1 MNEEVCVRRGR
12 QDGGMPRTSL
22 DSQRQILSCWWLLEM
37 FNPQPMPKTTP
48 LATRPENLQVI
59 EWTSRA
65 PLPWKS
71 LPAPNKKDLVWRH
84 EVYLGMYR
92 LEETYEWLHKAF
104 YDDNDAY
111 DPRPPGCSACV
122 GMVVDQDG
130 RLVPGSAVLSSAL
143 WAVGRIANQVRSG
156 EKIIITLDWMNKF
169 TAAQERLCK
178 EFDTVEGGRCQAV
191 GTREPPA
198 QDPGSL
204 EDLLKTAHRVC
215 DISKLPGLATNKIL
229 IKSVQVSARNEQEL
243 EFLNSLFLEDLGRV
257 WRAIIDGTI
266 PGSALEA
273 YLTRPSDI
281 RKTDRVDVMASPEV
295 VTKGAGIDRLPLGRW
310 PANPAHCLALSQ
322 QFAVNQALDELATTR
337 GLMGVN
343 GPPGTGKTT
352 MLRDLLAGN
361 VVERAGR
368 LAGLTHP
375 RQAFTGT
382 EHRWQNPNGWNC
394 SVPQL
399 RPELTGFEMVVA
411 SANNAAV
418 ENVTNEIPAR
428 NAISDP
434 WITRADY
441 FAEIATCVLR
451 GATSAE
457 PGVEDVPGASAPTEA
472 WGLVAAR
479 LGNKKNRIRFR
490 SEFWF
495 DTMIAGTKE
504 RDPETPKRMQTRLK
518 EWAAGMVPVRTWD
531 QAREDYY
538 RAERR
543 VRDLMQERHLA
554 AERLSALPVQEGRQ
568 RELQARVKV
577 LEENRNAIGAELQDL
592 LRYVSRVE
600 EEVRDAAARREREM
614 ESKPG
619 LLEIVFTLG
628 RAIREWRTRFQA
640 VADQLDEVEKRYQSI
655 RAHEQRLR
663 EHLAGIG
670 GEHVVCANQLN
681 QVTDQLVELRAECA
695 RDSSRFGAGYPGWD
709 QVGDHREMRAP
720 WLDSELDEAR
730 SDLFLAALQ
739 LHEDF
744 LANTAQQ
751 MRDWLGAAVD
761 VVGGHHPRKLESEKL
776 LAAWQLFFFV
786 VPLVSTTFASF
797 GRMFGNLEAESL
809 GWVLIDEAGQAC
821 PQQAAGAI
829 WRSRRAVVVGDPLQ
843 LPPVVTIP
851 KKVQLDIAASCDV
864 SADWLAPQ
872 VSVQSLADRVGKF
885 GTTLGQGDRDMW
897 VSAPLKVHRRCDD
910 PMFSLCNQI
919 AYNGIMVNGVH
930 REAGEPMWSDIP
942 RSRWL
947 DEPANIN
954 ETHLQPNQIRRLQ
967 QVLEDLERRGIPY
980 SGMIAIS
987 PFREVANALDTLKK
1001 RYDKLRAG
1009 TIHTAQG
1016 READVVFLVL
1026 GGAPDRPGAKAWA
1039 AQTVN
1044 LVNVAASRAKRR
1056 LYVIG
1061 DRAEW
1066 AKYNYFQQLS
1076 AVLD

>member
-1 MNEEVCVRRGR
+1 
-12 QDGGMPRTSL
+12 
-22 DSQRQILSCWWLLEM
+22 M

-92 LEETYEWLHKAF
+92 LEETYEWLHRAF

-111 DPRPPGCSACV
+111 DPRPPGHSACV

-156 EKIIITLDWMNKF
+156 EEIIITLDWMEKF
-169 TAAQERLCK
+169 AASQERLCK
-178 EFDTVEGGRCQAV
+178 EFDTVEGRRRQVA
-191 GTREPPA
+191 GTREPLA

-204 EDLLKTAHRVC
+204 EDLLSTAQRVC
-215 DISKLPGLATNKIL
+215 EISKLPDLATNRIL
-229 IKSVQVSARNEQEL
+229 IKSVQVSDRNEPEL

-257 WRAIIDGTI
+257 WRTIIDGAV

-273 YLTRPSDI
+273 YLTRPPDI
-281 RKTDRVDVMASPEV
+281 KKTDRVDVMASPEV

-310 PANPAHCLALSQ
+310 PTNPAHCLALSQ
-322 QFAVNQALDELATTR
+322 QFAVNQALDDLATTR

-375 RQAFTGT
+375 GQAFTGT
-382 EHRWQNPNGWNC
+382 EHCWQNPNGWNC

-451 GATSAE
+451 GAAPAE
-457 PGVEDVPGASAPTEA
+457 PGSEDTPGSSAPTDA

-479 LGNKKNRIRFR
+479 LGNKRNRNGFR

-495 DTMIAGTKE
+495 DKMIAGTKE

-518 EWAAGMVPVRTWD
+518 EWAAGTVPVRNWK
-531 QAREDYY
+531 QAREDYR

-543 VRDLMQERHLA
+543 VRDLMEERRLA
-554 AERLSALPVQEGRQ
+554 AERLSALPGKDSQQ
-568 RELQARVKV
+568 RELRAKVKV
-577 LEENRNAIGAELQDL
+577 LEENRDAVGAELQEL
-592 LRYVSRVE
+592 LQHVNRVE

-619 LLEIVFTLG
+619 ILETVFTLG
-628 RAIREWRTRFQA
+628 RAVREWRTRFQT
-640 VADQLDEVEKRYQSI
+640 VADQLDEVEKRH
-655 RAHEQRLR
+655 RDFRTREQRLR

-670 GEHVVCANQLN
+670 REHVVCANQLN
-681 QVTDQLVELRAECA
+681 QVTDHLVELRAECV
-695 RDSSRFGAGYPGWD
+695 RDSSRFGAGYPGRGW
-709 QVGDHREMRAP
+709 VGDHREMRAP
-720 WLDSELDEAR
+720 WLDPELDEAR

-761 VVGGHHPRKLESEKL
+761 VVGGQHPRKLESEKL
-776 LAAWQLFFFV
+776 LAVWQLFFLV
-786 VPLVSTTFASF
+786 VPVVSTTFASF

-829 WRSRRAVVVGDPLQ
+829 WRARRAVVVGDPLQ

-930 REAGEPMWSDIP
+930 RGARESTWSGIP
-942 RSRWL
+942 HSRWL

-980 SGMIAIS
+980 SDMIAIS
-987 PFREVANALDTLKK
+987 PFREVANALDALK
-1001 RYDKLRAG
+1001 RQYGRLRAG

-1016 READVVFLVL
+1016 READIVFLVL

>member
-1 MNEEVCVRRGR
+1 
-12 QDGGMPRTSL
+12 
-22 DSQRQILSCWWLLEM
+22 M

-59 EWTSRA
+59 EWTPRT

-71 LPAPNKKDLVWRH
+71 LPAPDKKDFVWRH
-84 EVYLGMYR
+84 EVYLGIYR

-104 YDDNDAY
+104 HDDNDAY
-111 DPRPPGCSACV
+111 DPRPPGCSACA

-156 EKIIITLDWMNKF
+156 ERIIITLDWMEKF
-169 TAAQERLCK
+169 AASQERLCK
-178 EFDTVEGGRCQAV
+178 EFDTLEGGRRQAA

-204 EDLLKTAHRVC
+204 ADLLHTAQRVC
-215 DISKLPGLATNKIL
+215 EISELPDLATNRIL
-229 IKSVQVSARNEQEL
+229 IKSVRVSARNEQEL
-243 EFLNSLFLEDLGRV
+243 EFLNSLFLDDLGRV
-257 WRAIIDGTI
+257 WRAIIDGAI

-273 YLTRPSDI
+273 YLTRSSDI
-281 RKTDRVDVMASPEV
+281 RKADRVDVMARPEV

-310 PANPAHCLALSQ
+310 LTNPAHCLALSQ
-322 QFAVNQALDELATTR
+322 QFAVNQALDDLATTR

-375 RQAFTGT
+375 GQAFTGT

-451 GATSAE
+451 GATPVE
-457 PGVEDVPGASAPTEA
+457 PESDDVPGSLAPAEA

-479 LGNKKNRIRFR
+479 LGNKRNRNGFR

-495 DTMIAGTKE
+495 DKMIADTKE

-518 EWAAGMVPVRTWD
+518 EWATGTAPVRSWK
-531 QAREDYY
+531 QAREDYR
-538 RAERR
+538 RAEQR
-543 VRDLMQERHLA
+543 VRDLMEERRLA
-554 AERLSALPVQEGRQ
+554 AERLSALPAEEERQ
-568 RELQARVKV
+568 REIQTGVRE
-577 LEENRNAIGAELQDL
+577 LEENRNAVGAELQEL
-592 LRYVSRVE
+592 LQHVSRLE
-600 EEVRDAAARREREM
+600 EEVREAAARREREM

-619 LLEIVFTLG
+619 ILEVIFTLG

-640 VADQLDEVEKRYQSI
+640 VAEQLDEVEKRHRDI
-655 RAHEQRLR
+655 RTREQRLR
-663 EHLAGIG
+663 EHLTGIG
-670 GEHVVCANQLN
+670 REHVVCANQLN
-681 QVTDQLVELRAECA
+681 QVTDHLVELRAECV
-695 RDSSRFGAGYPGWD
+695 RDSIRFGTGYPGLEWGGD
-709 QVGDHREMRAP
+709 QREMRAP
-720 WLDSELDEAR
+720 WLDPELDEAR

-761 VVGGHHPRKLESEKL
+761 VVGGQQPRKLESEKL
-776 LAAWQLFFFV
+776 LAAWQLFFLV
-786 VPLVSTTFASF
+786 VPVVSTTFASF

-872 VSVQSLADRVGKF
+872 VSVQSLADRVGRF
-885 GTTLGQGDRDMW
+885 GTTLSQGDRDMW

-930 REAGEPMWSDIP
+930 RGAGESMWSDIP
-942 RSRWL
+942 YSRWL

-980 SGMIAIS
+980 SDMIAIS
-987 PFREVANALDTLKK
+987 PFREVANALDSLK
-1001 RYDKLRAG
+1001 RQYGRLRAG

>member
-1 MNEEVCVRRGR
+1 
-12 QDGGMPRTSL
+12 
-22 DSQRQILSCWWLLEM
+22 M

-59 EWTSRA
+59 EWTPRA

>member
-1 MNEEVCVRRGR
+1 
-12 QDGGMPRTSL
+12 MPRTSL

-59 EWTSRA
+59 EWTPRV

-71 LPAPNKKDLVWRH
+71 LLAPNKKDLVWRH

-104 YDDNDAY
+104 YDYNDAY

-143 WAVGRIANQVRSG
+143 WAVGRIANQSRSG
-156 EKIIITLDWMNKF
+156 EKVNITLDWMEKF
-169 TAAQERLCK
+169 AASQERLCK
-178 EFDTVEGGRCQAV
+178 EFDTVEGRRRQEA
-191 GTREPPA
+191 GTQEPPA

-204 EDLLKTAHRVC
+204 EDLLKTAHWVC
-215 DISKLPGLATNKIL
+215 DISKLPDLATNRIL
-229 IKSVQVSARNEQEL
+229 IKSVQVSDRNEQEL
-243 EFLNSLFLEDLGRV
+243 EFLNSFFLEDLGRV
-257 WRAIIDGTI
+257 WRTIIDGAI

-281 RKTDRVDVMASPEV
+281 RETDRVDVIASPEV
-295 VTKGAGIDRLPLGRW
+295 VTKGAGIKRLPLGRW
-310 PANPAHCLALSQ
+310 PTNPAHCLALSQ
-322 QFAVNQALDELATTR
+322 QFAVNQALDDLATTR

-361 VVERAGR
+361 VVERASR

-375 RQAFTGT
+375 EQAFTGT

-434 WITRADY
+434 WNTRADY

-451 GATSAE
+451 GATPVE
-457 PGVEDVPGASAPTEA
+457 PESEDTPGSSAPTEA

-479 LGNKKNRIRFR
+479 LGNKKNRNRFR

-495 DTMIAGTKE
+495 DKMIAGTKE

-518 EWAAGMVPVRTWD
+518 EWAAGMVPVRTWK
-531 QAREDYY
+531 QAREEYH

-543 VRDLMQERHLA
+543 VRDLMEERYLA

-568 RELQARVKV
+568 RELQARVKA
-577 LEENRNAIGAELQDL
+577 LEDNRNAIGAELQDL

-600 EEVRDAAARREREM
+600 EEVRDAVARREREM

-628 RAIREWRTRFQA
+628 RAIREWRTRFQ
-640 VADQLDEVEKRYQSI
+640 VVSDQLDEVERRHQSI

-681 QVTDQLVELRAECA
+681 QVMDQLVELRAECV
-695 RDSSRFGAGYPGWD
+695 RDSSRFGAGYPGRGW
-709 QVGDHREMRAP
+709 VGDHREMRAP
-720 WLDSELDEAR
+720 WLDPELDEAR
-730 SDLFLAALQ
+730 SDLFLAALK

-761 VVGGHHPRKLESEKL
+761 VVGGRHPQKLESEKL
-776 LAAWQLFFFV
+776 LAAWQLFFLV

-930 REAGEPMWSDIP
+930 RGAGESVWSQIP
-942 RSRWL
+942 HSRWL

-980 SGMIAIS
+980 SDMIAIS

-1076 AVLD
+1076 AVLV

>member
-1 MNEEVCVRRGR
+1 
-12 QDGGMPRTSL
+12 
-22 DSQRQILSCWWLLEM
+22 
-37 FNPQPMPKTTP
+37 MPKTTP
-48 LATRPENLQVI
+48 LATHPENLQVI
-59 EWTSRA
+59 EWTLRV
-65 PLPWKS
+65 PLPWTS
-71 LPAPNKKDLVWRH
+71 LPASTKKDLVWRH

-143 WAVGRIANQVRSG
+143 WAVGRIANQSRSG
-156 EKIIITLDWMNKF
+156 EKINITLDWMEKF
-169 TAAQERLCK
+169 AASQERLCK
-178 EFDTVEGGRCQAV
+178 EFDTVEGRRRQEA

-204 EDLLKTAHRVC
+204 ADLLHTAQRVC
-215 DISKLPGLATNKIL
+215 EISKLFGLATNRIL
-229 IKSVQVSARNEQEL
+229 IKSVRVSARNEPEL

-257 WRAIIDGTI
+257 WQTVFDGAI

-295 VTKGAGIDRLPLGRW
+295 VTKGAGIERLPLGRW
-310 PANPAHCLALSQ
+310 PTNPAHCLALSQ
-322 QFAVNQALDELATTR
+322 QFAVNQALDDLAVTR

-368 LAGLTHP
+368 LAGLARP
-375 RQAFTGT
+375 EQAFTGT

-418 ENVTNEIPAR
+418 ENVTNEIPVR

-434 WITRADY
+434 WNTRADY

-451 GATSAE
+451 GATPVE
-457 PGVEDVPGASAPTEA
+457 PESEDMPGSSAPTEA

-479 LGNKKNRIRFR
+479 LGNKRNRNGFR

-495 DTMIAGTKE
+495 DKVIAETEK

-518 EWAAGMVPVRTWD
+518 EWATGTAPVRSWK
-531 QAREDYY
+531 QAREDYR
-538 RAERR
+538 RAEQR
-543 VRDLMQERHLA
+543 VRDLMEERRLA
-554 AERLSALPVQEGRQ
+554 AERLSALPRKENQQ
-568 RELQARVKV
+568 RELRAKVK
-577 LEENRNAIGAELQDL
+577 EIEKERNTVGAELQEL
-592 LRYVSRVE
+592 LQHAGRLE
-600 EEVRDAAARREREM
+600 EEVREAAARREREL

-619 LLEIVFTLG
+619 ILEIIFTLG
-628 RAIREWRTRFQA
+628 RAIREWRTRFRA
-640 VADQLDEVEKRYQSI
+640 VADRLDEVEKKYREI
-655 RAHEQRLR
+655 RTREQRLR

-670 GEHVVCANQLN
+670 REHVMCASQLN
-681 QVTDQLVELRAECA
+681 QVTDHLVELRAECV
-695 RDSSRFGAGYPGWD
+695 RDSSRFGAGYPGRGWAGE
-709 QVGDHREMRAP
+709 QREMHAP
-720 WLDSELDEAR
+720 WLDPDLDEAR

-744 LANTAQQ
+744 LANTAHQ
-751 MRDWLGAAVD
+751 MKDWLGAAVD
-761 VVGGHHPRKLESEKL
+761 VIGGRHPRELESEKL
-776 LAAWQLFFFV
+776 LAAWQLFFLV

-864 SADWLAPQ
+864 STDWLAPQ
-872 VSVQSLADRVGKF
+872 VSVQSLADRVGRF
-885 GTTLGQGDRDMW
+885 GTTLGQGDRDVW

-930 REAGEPMWSDIP
+930 RGSGESMWSKIP
-942 RSRWL
+942 HSRWL

-954 ETHLQPNQIRRLQ
+954 ETHLQPNQIRRLR

-987 PFREVANALDTLKK
+987 PFREVANKLSDLGRER
-1001 RYDKLRAG
+1001 RYSGLRAG

-1076 AVLD
+1076 AALD

>member
-1 MNEEVCVRRGR
+1 
-12 QDGGMPRTSL
+12 MPRTSL

-59 EWTSRA
+59 EWTPRT

-71 LPAPNKKDLVWRH
+71 LPAPDKKDFVWRH

-104 YDDNDAY
+104 HDDNDAY
-111 DPRPPGCSACV
+111 DPRPPGCSACA

-156 EKIIITLDWMNKF
+156 ERIIITLDWMEKF
-169 TAAQERLCK
+169 AASQERLCK
-178 EFDTVEGGRCQAV
+178 EFDTLEGGRRQAA

-204 EDLLKTAHRVC
+204 ADLLHTAQRVC
-215 DISKLPGLATNKIL
+215 EISELPDLATNRIL
-229 IKSVQVSARNEQEL
+229 IKSVRVSARNEQEL
-243 EFLNSLFLEDLGRV
+243 EFLNSLFLDDLGRV
-257 WRAIIDGTI
+257 WRAIIDGAI

-273 YLTRPSDI
+273 YLTRSSDI
-281 RKTDRVDVMASPEV
+281 RKADRVDVMARPEV

-310 PANPAHCLALSQ
+310 LTNPAHCLALSQ
-322 QFAVNQALDELATTR
+322 QFAVNQALDDLATTR

-368 LAGLTHP
+368 LARLTHP
-375 RQAFTGT
+375 GQAFTGT

-428 NAISDP
+428 NANVISDP

-451 GATSAE
+451 GATPVE
-457 PGVEDVPGASAPTEA
+457 PEGDDMPGSPAPAEA

-479 LGNKKNRIRFR
+479 LGNKRNRNGFR

-495 DTMIAGTKE
+495 DKMIADTKE

-518 EWAAGMVPVRTWD
+518 EWATGTAPVRSWK
-531 QAREDYY
+531 QAREDYR
-538 RAERR
+538 RAEQR
-543 VRDLMQERHLA
+543 VRDLMEERRLA
-554 AERLSALPVQEGRQ
+554 AERLSALPAEEERQ
-568 RELQARVKV
+568 RELQTRVRE
-577 LEENRNAIGAELQDL
+577 LEENRNAVGAELQEL
-592 LRYVSRVE
+592 LQHVSRVE

-614 ESKPG
+614 GSKPG
-619 LLEIVFTLG
+619 ILEVIFTLG
-628 RAIREWRTRFQA
+628 RAIREWRTRFRA
-640 VADQLDEVEKRYQSI
+640 VADQLDEVEKRHRDI
-655 RAHEQRLR
+655 RTREQRLR

-670 GEHVVCANQLN
+670 REHVVCANQLN
-681 QVTDQLVELRAECA
+681 QVTDHLVELRAECV
-695 RDSSRFGAGYPGWD
+695 RDSSRFGAGYPGRDW
-709 QVGDHREMRAP
+709 VGDQREMRAP
-720 WLDSELDEAR
+720 WLDPELDEAR

-761 VVGGHHPRKLESEKL
+761 VVGGQQPRKLEPEKL
-776 LAAWQLFFFV
+776 LAAWQLFFLV

-829 WRSRRAVVVGDPLQ
+829 WRARRTVVVGDPLQ

-872 VSVQSLADRVGKF
+872 VSVQSLADRVGRF
-885 GTTLGQGDRDMW
+885 GTTLSQGDRDMW

-930 REAGEPMWSDIP
+930 RGAGESMWSDIP
-942 RSRWL
+942 YSRWL

-980 SGMIAIS
+980 SDMIAIS
-987 PFREVANALDTLKK
+987 PFREVANALDSLK
-1001 RYDKLRAG
+1001 RQYGRLRAG